1 MRLVRELIRKLREFK
16 STEETTFYHIEIAER
31 SRVSL
36 RMKFIFYF
44 LAVLVIPVSLFTALY
59 HFGSIRIMESE
70 IEKSIRI
77 NFDQMQENLVS
88 LLLQNDAIGRSILY
102 DRTVQQFMSAPEENR
117 TDSNEIFQK
126 LNEKMEVGQY
136 YSQISVYDLKN
147 RLILSNINGQ
157 DTYLDVALSERLT
170 DKKGETLWIGPAMN
184 EYQRWYVYALIRI
197 QYLNDQGLQIPTT
210 IGYARLGVEEAY
222 LEQMYRSS
230 LADGVDIFLQDETGT
245 IVSHIDKK
253 KIGTVADTGTEASGN
268 DLVLKEPIANTPW
281 HLVEKYSYDRIQS
294 ESSRLLVVNIYY
306 TLAIILFMTFL
317 IWFFSFL
324 FARPL
329 NRFRSLIE
337 ATGVDDSFESIS
349 EVSSYSEIH
358 ELVGAYNGMVER
370 IENLIDE
377 VLIAKM
383 ARRELEGQ
391 KKELELIA
399 LQGQIN
405 PHFLCNTLE
414 TIKWTIYDRDVKKAV
429 VMIDSLNNLFK
440 YGISRIENVITIE
453 QEVRYAQSY
462 TEIVQLRSSSK
473 IDFEWD
479 IDDELLQRKTIKLIL
494 QPIIENAIHHGLETR
509 KKGGHVMI
517 RCRTEGEEIVF
528 TVQDDGVGL
537 SPEKLEQIRNKLE
550 DRHANHIGLN
560 NVHARIK
567 IFFGEAY
574 GLTID
579 SAPNQGTTVRIRL
592 PKID

>member
-1 MRLVRELIRKLREFK
+1 M
-16 STEETTFYHIEIAER
+16 A
-31 SRVSL
+31 
-36 RMKFIFYF
+36 
-44 LAVLVIPVSLFTALY
+44 A
-59 HFGSIRIMESE
+59 
-70 IEKSIRI
+70 
-77 NFDQMQENLVS
+77 
-88 LLLQNDAIGRSILY
+88 
-102 DRTVQQFMSAPEENR
+102 
-117 TDSNEIFQK
+117 
-126 LNEKMEVGQY
+126 
-136 YSQISVYDLKN
+136 
-147 RLILSNINGQ
+147 
-157 DTYLDVALSERLT
+157 
-170 DKKGETLWIGPAMN
+170 
-184 EYQRWYVYALIRI
+184 
-197 QYLNDQGLQIPTT
+197 
-210 IGYARLGVEEAY
+210 
-222 LEQMYRSS
+222 
-230 LADGVDIFLQDETGT
+230 
-245 IVSHIDKK
+245 
-253 KIGTVADTGTEASGN
+253 GTEADGSSSTSGN
-268 DLVLKEPIANTPW
+268 GNYLLLKEPIANTPW
-281 HLVEKYSYDRIQS
+281 YLVEKYSYDRIQS

-317 IWFFSFL
+317 IWFFSYL
-324 FARPL
+324 FVRPL
-329 NRFRSLIE
+329 NRFRSMIE
-337 ATGVDDSFESIS
+337 TTGIDDSFESVS
-349 EVSSYSEIH
+349 EDSSYSEIH

-414 TIKWTIYDRDVKKAV
+414 TIKWTIYDRDVKTAV

-462 TEIVQLRSSSK
+462 TEIVQLRNSSK
-473 IDFEWD
+473 IEFEWD
-479 IDDELLQRKTIKLIL
+479 VDDALLQRKTIKLIL

-509 KKGGHVMI
+509 KKGGHVLI
-517 RCRTEGEEIVF
+517 RCREEEEEIVF

-567 IFFGEAY
+567 IYFGEAY

-579 SAPNQGTTVRIRL
+579 SAPGQGTTVRIRL